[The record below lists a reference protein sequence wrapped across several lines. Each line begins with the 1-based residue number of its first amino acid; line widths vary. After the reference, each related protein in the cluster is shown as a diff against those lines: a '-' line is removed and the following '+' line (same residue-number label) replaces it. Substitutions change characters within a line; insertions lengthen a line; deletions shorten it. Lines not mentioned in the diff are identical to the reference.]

1 MITIVDYGAGNLA
14 NVKNALDYLN
24 ERSEI
29 TSDPG
34 RLQRARKIIL
44 PGVGAFEPAVR
55 LLRERDLDKVIV
67 EKVNSGVPLLGIC
80 LGMQLLMSR
89 SSENGEHSGL
99 DLIPGSVELFK
110 PGVKIPQIG
119 WNSIDL
125 AKESLL
131 VRSVPDGS
139 FAYFVHGYHCLPDNE
154 SDVLAW
160 SHYGER
166 FAALLERGAV
176 YGAQFHPEKSQET
189 GLRIL
194 KNFGKI

>member
-1 MITIVDYGAGNLA
+1 
-14 NVKNALDYLN
+14 
-24 ERSEI
+24 
-29 TSDPG
+29 
-34 RLQRARKIIL
+34 
-44 PGVGAFEPAVR
+44 
-55 LLRERDLDKVIV
+55 
-67 EKVNSGVPLLGIC
+67 
-80 LGMQLLMSR
+80 MQSR